1 MCWDNRATMSQE
13 PLVSVVM
20 ATYNMAAYLPLAVR
34 SALDQTYRN
43 LEVLIVDDG
52 STDGTRGTVEPL
64 LGDRRVRYLHQ
75 QNRGQAAAKNHGV
88 REARGEYVAFLDAD
102 DLWVRDKLELQVP
115 LLVGSAAV
123 GVVYS
128 KMAYI
133 DETGKELGISDYG
146 LFRGRVSGPLLISNF
161 IGFGTSVAKRQ
172 CFERL
177 GGFDE
182 AMRMGIDYDL
192 WLRFSTE
199 YEFDYVDR
207 PLLRYR
213 VWSGQMSNN
222 CRGRYLSGIATMQR
236 FLRKFPDLVDRDT
249 QRQAWAHTYV
259 GYGQCL
265 YQLEGRAVP
274 ALRLYAQ
281 ALRYKPAYVPAWKAI
296 LKATLGRK

>member
-1 MCWDNRATMSQE
+1 MSDA
-13 PLVSVVM
+13 PLVSVVI
-20 ATYNMAAYLPLAVR
+20 ATYNMAAYLPLAVQ

-52 STDGTRGTVEPL
+52 STDGTRKAVEPFL
-64 LGDRRVRYLHQ
+64 EDRRVRYLYQ

-88 REARGEYVAFLDAD
+88 RESRGEYVAFLDAD
-102 DLWVRDKLELQVP
+102 DLWVRDKLEQQVP
-115 LLVGSAAV
+115 LLLKSSDV

-161 IGFGTSVAKRQ
+161 IGFGTSMARRQ

-182 AMRMGIDYDL
+182 AMKMGIDYDL

-199 YEFDYVDR
+199 YAFDYVDR

-236 FLRKFPDLVDRDT
+236 FLQKFPELVDKTT

-259 GYGQCL
+259 GFAQCQQ
-265 YQLEGRAVP
+265 QLERRAAP

-281 ALRYKPAYVPAWKAI
+281 ALRYKPAYFPAWKGI
-296 LKATLGRK
+296 LKAILGMK